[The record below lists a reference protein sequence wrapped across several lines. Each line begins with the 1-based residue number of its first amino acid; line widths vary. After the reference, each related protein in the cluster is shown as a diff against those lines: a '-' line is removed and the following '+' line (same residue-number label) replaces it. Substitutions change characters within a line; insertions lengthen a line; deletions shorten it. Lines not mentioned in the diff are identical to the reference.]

1 MERHKIQKI
10 IFLIILSLL
19 FFACAHSKPLPKE
32 VVLNFQSEIP
42 IKVTIQKSCEGNWN
56 FCDIDNHNFKKW
68 E

>member
-1 MERHKIQKI
+1 
-10 IFLIILSLL
+10 L